1 VKHLLVFSIGPV
13 QEFIAAAR
21 RTRDLW
27 FGSEMLSEVS
37 RAAAKA
43 VGDGRLIFPSSTD
56 PKFAPNVANVILAE
70 LEDGADPDAVAKRT
84 RKAAVE
90 KWEKYA
96 AQALVEV
103 GEVLNAKRWHT
114 QIGDVLEFY
123 AAWAELPNDESY
135 RDARAQAMRLL
146 AGRKACRNFG
156 AGAGEAG
163 VPKSSLDGAR
173 ESVWMEGWDAAKLP
187 ARLARKLRVSA
198 GEQLDAVG
206 VVKRVAGG
214 TANYP
219 SVSRIAAD
227 PWLRGVA
234 ITDPAGLGEL
244 VAECRKLHGEKLLTE
259 VGWEQ
264 FKDFPFEGSVVYRNR
279 HKELEEETQ
288 AKGRLDALGGIVRKL
303 ERHGI
308 PPQPYLTLLAA
319 DGDKMGKAISAIDSA
334 TQHREFSADLSR
346 FAKEAEAIVA
356 RHHGYP
362 IYAGGD
368 DVLALVP
375 LDTVLACAWELR
387 GKFCGLMKR
396 WKESPTL
403 SVGIAIG
410 HFLEPLEDLLGWARA
425 AEHDAK
431 DAGRDALAVHLHTR
445 AGAPLKVRGKWSGR
459 PDLELS
465 SLAEMHL
472 AEQIPDKAGYDLREL
487 AAGYQGWAH
496 QTAGERADL
505 AAAIRSD
512 AKRLIARKR
521 ARRPAKEESPLLKM
535 AEGVTCAGEL
545 RAAADRLILAGH
557 FAQAMSQARGKS
569 GAGEEKP

>member
-1 VKHLLVFSIGPV
+1 MKHLLVFSIGPV

-37 RAAAKA
+37 RAAAG
-43 VGDGRLIFPSSTD
+43 VIGDGRLIFPSST
-56 PKFAPNVANVILAE
+56 KKEIAPSVANVILAE
-70 LEDGADPDAVAKRT
+70 LEDGDKPREVAELARQ
-84 RKAAVE
+84 AAV
-90 KWEKYA
+90 KRWEVYA
-96 AQALVEV
+96 SQASDEV
-103 GEVLNAKRWHT
+103 GAVLNEKRWKT

-123 AAWAELPNDESY
+123 AAWAELPHSEAYADT
-135 RDARAQAMRLL
+135 RKQVMRLL

-156 AGAGEAG
+156 PGAGEAG

-173 ESVWMEGWDAAKLP
+173 ESVWMDGWDSAKLD
-187 ARLARKLRVSA
+187 AGLARKLRVSP

-227 PWLRGVA
+227 PWLRGLVT
-234 ITDPAGLGEL
+234 TDPAGLAEL
-244 VAECRKLHGEKLLTE
+244 AAECGKLHKESLLTE
-259 VGWEQ
+259 VRWKQ
-264 FKDFPFEGSVVYRNR
+264 FKVFPFEGSVAYRNR

-288 AKGRLDALGGIVRKL
+288 AKGRFAELGGIVRKL

-308 PPQPYLTLLAA
+308 PHPYLTLLAA

-334 TQHREFSADLSR
+334 AKHREFSRDLSR
-346 FAKEAEAIVA
+346 FARQAESIVVK
-356 RHHGYP
+356 HHGYP

-375 LDTVLACAWELR
+375 LDTALACAWELR
-387 GKFCGLMKR
+387 EEFCGLMKQ

-410 HFLEPLEDLLGWARA
+410 HFLEPLEDLLGWARK
-425 AEHDAK
+425 AERDAK
-431 DAGRDALAVHLHTR
+431 DAGRDTLAVHLHTR
-445 AGAPLKVRGKWSGR
+445 AGAPLKVSGRWSGR
-459 PDLELS
+459 LDLQLS

-487 AAGYQGWAH
+487 AVGYEGWAH
-496 QTAGERADL
+496 ETAGEKEDL
-505 AAAIRSD
+505 GAAIRAD
-512 AKRLIARKR
+512 AARLIARKR
-521 ARRPAKEESPLLKM
+521 ARRPAEKESPLLQMVK
-535 AEGVTCAGEL
+535 GLKGAGEL
-545 RAAADRLILAGH
+545 RAVADRVILAGH
-557 FAQAMSQARGKS
+557 FAEAMSQARGKVA
-569 GAGEEKP
+569 AGEEKP

>member
-1 VKHLLVFSIGPV
+1 M

-56 PKFAPNVANVILAE
+56 SKLAPNVANVILAE
-70 LEDGADPDAVAKRT
+70 LEDGADPGTVAELARE
-84 RKAAVE
+84 AAVE
-90 KWEKYA
+90 VWEDYA
-96 AQALVEV
+96 SRAWKIAET
-103 GEVLNAKRWHT
+103 VLNARRWKA

-123 AAWAELPNDESY
+123 AAWAELPNT
-135 RDARAQAMRLL
+135 DAYAETRKQAMRLL

-156 AGAGEAG
+156 AGVGEAG

-173 ESVWMEGWDAAKLP
+173 ESVWMDDWDSAKLD
-187 ARLARKLRVSA
+187 AELARKLRVSP

-227 PWLRGVA
+227 PWLRGLA
-234 ITDPAGLGEL
+234 ITDQAGLAEL
-244 VAECRKLHGEKLLTE
+244 AAECRKLHGESLLTE
-259 VGWEQ
+259 VRWKQ
-264 FKDFPFEGSVVYRNR
+264 FEIFPFEGSVVYRNR

-288 AKGRLDALGGIVRKL
+288 AKGRLDTLGGIVHKL

-308 PPQPYLTLLAA
+308 PQPYLTLLAA
-319 DGDKMGKAISAIDSA
+319 DGDKMGKAISAIESA
-334 TQHREFSADLSR
+334 TEHRKFSADLSQ
-346 FAKEAEAIVA
+346 FARKAEEIVA
-356 RHHGYP
+356 KHHGYR

-375 LDTVLACAWELR
+375 LDTALACAWELR
-387 GKFCGLMKR
+387 EKFCGLMER

-505 AAAIRSD
+505 AAAIRAD
-512 AKRLIARKR
+512 AARLIARKR

-535 AEGVTCAGEL
+535 VEGVTCAGEL
-545 RAAADRLILAGH
+545 SAVADRLILAGH
-557 FAQAMSQARGKS
+557 FAEAMSQARGKS
-569 GAGEEKP
+569 AAREEKP